1 MSDNRPFLTWLALQA
16 QRDDAVGDCARDM
29 LDDPDWPPT
38 ATTYATARVYLESL
52 QASHLAIEALR
63 DAWGEWQQRQRQGRD

>member
-1 MSDNRPFLTWLALQA
+1 MSGNGSFLAWLALQA

-38 ATTYATARVYLESL
+38 ATTEATARAYLESIN
-52 QASHLAIEALR
+52 ASRLAIDALR
-63 DAWGEWQQRQRQGRD
+63 GAWDEWQRRHR